1 MRSNWKLSIGR
12 LLSVFLVMAAG
23 GMLCAQQE
31 SPKGAQQ
38 GQKAPEQAKPAGGN
52 EDLNVAAPVDP
63 KTYKIGAQ
71 DTLNIRVWREN
82 DLSGNVIVRPDGK
95 ITVPLAG
102 EMDAAGLTP
111 EQLTVKVT
119 EALTKF
125 LTKPEVIVSVMSV
138 MSKRYFLSGN
148 VDRSG
153 PVSLVTPTTVLQALS
168 AAGLGQ
174 WAKKNK
180 IIIMRGTERLKFNYN
195 EVVKGKHL
203 EQNIY
208 LQDGDHI
215 YVP

>member
-1 MRSNWKLSIGR
+1 MRSNWKLSVGR
-12 LLSVFLVMAAG
+12 LLSVLLMLAAG
-23 GMLCAQQE
+23 GVVTAQQDNT
-31 SPKGAQQ
+31 KAAQ
-38 GQKAPEQAKPAGGN
+38 GQKAPDQAKPSGGN

-63 KTYKIGAQ
+63 KSYKIGAQ

-102 EMDAAGLTP
+102 EMQAAGLTP
-111 EQLTVKVT
+111 EQLSAKVT

-125 LTKPEVIVSVMSV
+125 LTKPEVIISVVSV

-153 PVSLVTPTTVLQALS
+153 PVPLVTPTTVLQALS
-168 AAGLGQ
+168 ASGLGQ

-180 IIIMRGTERLKFNYN
+180 IIIMRGTERIKFNYN
-195 EVVKGKHL
+195 DVVKGKHL